1 MNFSKFEDFLVN
13 IYWYRFISFI
23 KDWTYPGYSLKNF
36 LFKRYDLI
44 KIKSVKPYEYA
55 EPDTI
60 MFEANMELIRK
71 FIEEYNPEKHICWYK
86 DKDGVDCGH
95 KYGEGNKKILFPEYK
110 GMYIMDII
118 KKIYQWYKKELP
130 NTFEDVMY
138 LTDFCH
144 KNKLD
149 GEMKYVPVEG
159 SVELYEIEYDYSKA
173 PKSIDELKEVN
184 WNILDKYFSDRNDV
198 LDFKKVIHKSIEI
211 ENMIEED
218 KQHYLHLCIEVRQYL
233 WT

>member
-1 MNFSKFEDFLVN
+1 
-13 IYWYRFISFI
+13 
-23 KDWTYPGYSLKNF
+23 
-36 LFKRYDLI
+36 
-44 KIKSVKPYEYA
+44 
-55 EPDTI
+55 
-60 MFEANMELIRK
+60 
-71 FIEEYNPEKHICWYK
+71 
-86 DKDGVDCGH
+86 
-95 KYGEGNKKILFPEYK
+95 
-110 GMYIMDII
+110 MDII

-130 NTFEDVMY
+130 DTFEDVNY

-159 SVELYEIEYDYSKA
+159 TVELYEIEYDYSKA

-211 ENMIEED
+211 ENMIEEN